1 MNVVITGGAGFLG
14 MRLARALLERGQLTG
29 TTGRPE
35 PINEIVLLDVVGASG
50 TEDKR
55 IRSVVGDIADPA
67 VMKCALGA
75 DTSTVF
81 TSEEEMKVSA

>member
-35 PINEIVLLDVVGASG
+35 PINEIVLLDVVAASG
-50 TEDKR
+50 IEDKR
-55 IRSVVGDIADPA
+55 TI
-67 VMKCALGA
+67 
-75 DTSTVF
+75 
-81 TSEEEMKVSA
+81 